1 MKPILAAD
9 VDSTVWS
16 PGAWVR
22 EAVLEITGETLDLE
36 SVTTLS
42 YLFDLYGEKVAVEV
56 FERVFSPERVR
67 EREPYPGSEEVLRR
81 LQEGHSMGV
90 HFVTRHYDPKAI
102 EPRLEPWLREH
113 FGREVGLTVT
123 TGDKLPIVR
132 ELGAFGLIDDHP
144 DTIGRIADAGLWAA
158 AKIQPWNRT
167 LLTERS
173 DVHGFSDWREVP
185 DLLPSL
191 PHPAGSK

>member
-1 MKPILAAD
+1 MKPIVAID

-16 PGAWVR
+16 PGVWVC

-42 YLFDLYGEKVAVEV
+42 YLFDFYEEKVAVEV

-67 EREPYPGSEEVLRR
+67 EREPYPGSAEVLRR
-81 LQEGHSMGV
+81 LQEGHGIRV
-90 HFVTRHYDPKAI
+90 HFVTRYYDPEAI
-102 EPRLEPWLREH
+102 GPRLEPWLREH

-167 LLTERS
+167 LVAERS